1 VNVASNV
8 TRFEEEAVGFK
19 NRIYKM
25 LIVAKDEPRTPSRL
39 LCPVYFL
46 LAIAA
51 CLLKCSPQY
60 FPKKKS
66 VALLFS

>member
-1 VNVASNV
+1 VNIASNV
-8 TRFEEEAVGFK
+8 TRFKEEAEGFK
-19 NRIYKM
+19 NSVYKM

-51 CLLKCSPQY
+51 CLSK
-60 FPKKKS
+60 
-66 VALLFS
+66 V